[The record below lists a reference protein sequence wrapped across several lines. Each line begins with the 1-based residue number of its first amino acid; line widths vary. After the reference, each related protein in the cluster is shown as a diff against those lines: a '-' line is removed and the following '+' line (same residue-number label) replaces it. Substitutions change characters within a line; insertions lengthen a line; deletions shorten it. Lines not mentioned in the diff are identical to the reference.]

1 MSLEMAP
8 IRGAL
13 GDIKYEAEVEGNG
26 RLQLQNSKQTF
37 RKNFQTR
44 GTGPAAIRAEES
56 KLILQGKNLAFV
68 RRLLM
73 MPKFHFL
80 TFIFWLNCFESY
92 NFSIFYLGTLN
103 YLSMYRF
110 SKIIKFILIAVTVF
124 LHVIL

>member
-1 MSLEMAP
+1 MSVNYFL

-13 GDIKYEAEVEGNG
+13 GDIKYEAGVEGNG

-37 RKNFQTR
+37 RRNFQTR
-44 GTGPAAIRAEES
+44 GTGPAAIRVEES

-73 MPKFHFL
+73 MPIFHFL

-92 NFSIFYLGTLN
+92 NFSNF
-103 YLSMYRF
+103 
-110 SKIIKFILIAVTVF
+110 
-124 LHVIL
+124 